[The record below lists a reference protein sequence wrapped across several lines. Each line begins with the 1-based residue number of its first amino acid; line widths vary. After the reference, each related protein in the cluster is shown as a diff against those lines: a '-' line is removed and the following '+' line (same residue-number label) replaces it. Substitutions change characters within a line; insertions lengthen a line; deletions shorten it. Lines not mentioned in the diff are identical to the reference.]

1 MKYQYIFIFLVLLGW
16 SSPHTTADVYEY
28 KRASPDG
35 TGKIYLGREISHV
48 MGHLGANWLERK
60 SREREEATNL
70 LVNKLPLEI
79 DSIVADIGAG
89 TGYFTFRI
97 AQRVTHGT
105 VIAVDIQDEMLDFI
119 EKRQKTGN
127 IKNIKTIKGS
137 VESINIPDQS
147 VDLILLV
154 DAYHEFSHPYEMG
167 LSIAKALKA
176 GGQLVLV
183 EYRAEDPNVP
193 IKRLHKMSER
203 QVVKEITELGLLFES
218 NADYL
223 PRQHVLT
230 FRKR

>member
-1 MKYQYIFIFLVLLGW
+1 
-16 SSPHTTADVYEY
+16 
-28 KRASPDG
+28 
-35 TGKIYLGREISHV
+35 

-70 LVNKLPLEI
+70 LVNKLPLRI

-97 AQRVTHGT
+97 AQRVTHGR

-119 EKRQKTGN
+119 EKRRKTGN
-127 IKNIKTIKGS
+127 ITNIKTIKGS

-167 LSIAKALKA
+167 VSIAKALKA

-203 QVVKEITELGLLFES
+203 QAVKEITELGLKFES

>member
-1 MKYQYIFIFLVLLGW
+1 MKYRYIFIFLVLLGW

-70 LVNKLPLEI
+70 LVNKLPLDI

-137 VESINIPDQS
+137 V
-147 VDLILLV
+147 
-154 DAYHEFSHPYEMG
+154 
-167 LSIAKALKA
+167 
-176 GGQLVLV
+176 
-183 EYRAEDPNVP
+183 
-193 IKRLHKMSER
+193 
-203 QVVKEITELGLLFES
+203 
-218 NADYL
+218 
-223 PRQHVLT
+223 
-230 FRKR
+230 